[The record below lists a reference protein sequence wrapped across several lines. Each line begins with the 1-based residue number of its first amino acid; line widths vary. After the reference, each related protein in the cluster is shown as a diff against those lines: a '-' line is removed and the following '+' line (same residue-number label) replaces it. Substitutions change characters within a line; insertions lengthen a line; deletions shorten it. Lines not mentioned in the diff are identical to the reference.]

1 MSIFASVDV
10 GSNTIRLLIGAVEDE
25 RITEIHSGR
34 RITRLGNKVHQTGRL
49 QDKNMEDSIAALRE
63 FSSVITHYGVHYAK
77 AIGTSALRE
86 ATNAD
91 LFIRKAFGET
101 GIMIDVISGEQEAAL
116 TLKGILASLPGDGFA
131 IPESTLIVDL
141 GGGSTEWISL
151 RKNRTGDTQPSLMT
165 GTIPMGVIK
174 LAQKYV
180 QTDPVSEYDVQRMTA
195 EIEPVLQK
203 LKAGIGQMPKDT
215 CLIGTAGT
223 FTTIASVDI
232 GLEEHSRERIHLHTI
247 PFNRLLAMR
256 DRLFSLTLKER
267 ETVRG
272 LEPGRAD
279 LIIPG
284 IQFTIS
290 VMKRF
295 AIDELIVSDHGLLEG
310 ALLSAKETLEKSIPE
325 TGKS

>member
-1 MSIFASVDV
+1 MLTLASIDV

-25 RITEIHSGR
+25 RITDIHSGR
-34 RITRLGNKVHQTGRL
+34 RITRLGNNVNQTGKL
-49 QDKNMEDSIAALRE
+49 QDKNMEDSIAALKE
-63 FSSVITHYGVHYAK
+63 FSFAIAHHRAQYTK
-77 AIGTSALRE
+77 AVGTSALRE

-91 LFIRKAFGET
+91 LFIKKAFGET
-101 GIMIDVISGEQEAAL
+101 GIVIDVISGEQEAAL
-116 TLKGILASLPGDGFA
+116 TLKGILASLPMAGYS
-131 IPESTLIVDL
+131 IPESALIVDM
-141 GGGSTEWISL
+141 GGGSTEWISI
-151 RKNRTGDTQPSLMT
+151 RKNHAAGAQPALMM

-180 QTDPVSEYDVQRMTA
+180 RAGTVSEYDVQQMA
-195 EIEPVLQK
+195 GEIDPVL
-203 LKAGIGQMPKDT
+203 LELNARIGHVPKET

-223 FTTIASVDI
+223 FTTIASVDL
-232 GLEEHSRERIHLHTI
+232 GLEQYSRERIHLHTI
-247 PFNRLLAMR
+247 PFNRLLAIK

-267 ETVRG
+267 ETMRG

-290 VMKRF
+290 MMKQF
-295 AIDELIVSDHGLLEG
+295 SIDELIVSDHGLLEG
-310 ALLSAKETLEKSIPE
+310 ALLSIRDIHEKSISE

>member
-1 MSIFASVDV
+1 M
-10 GSNTIRLLIGAVEDE
+10 
-25 RITEIHSGR
+25 
-34 RITRLGNKVHQTGRL
+34 L
-49 QDKNMEDSIAALRE
+49 QALQP
-63 FSSVITHYGVHYAK
+63 
-77 AIGTSALRE
+77 AL
-86 ATNAD
+86 
-91 LFIRKAFGET
+91 
-101 GIMIDVISGEQEAAL
+101 M
-116 TLKGILASLPGDGFA
+116 
-131 IPESTLIVDL
+131 
-141 GGGSTEWISL
+141 
-151 RKNRTGDTQPSLMT
+151 M

-180 QTDPVSEYDVQRMTA
+180 QAGPVSEYDVQQMTG
-195 EIEPVLQK
+195 EIDPVLLE
-203 LKAGIGQMPKDT
+203 LKAGIGDVPKET

-223 FTTIASVDI
+223 FTTIASVDL
-232 GLEEHSRERIHLHTI
+232 GLEQYSRERIHLHTI

-290 VMKRF
+290 MMKHF
-295 AIDELIVSDHGLLEG
+295 SIDELIVSDHGLLEG
-310 ALLSAKETLEKSIPE
+310 ALLSARETLEKSISE